1 MLWKLYK
8 YVEIISGT
16 VLEIEKIQN
25 NRAHSKKTK
34 RSKRTSH
41 TPEAMAKNKER
52 QAVKKLARLINCN
65 FIAGDMIVTLTYKQD
80 DRPDTPEKTKK
91 DIANFLRRLKEACK
105 KIGIE
110 LIYIGVSNFGCKGV
124 PHHHMLLK
132 ANLIT
137 AVDIEALW
145 GLGIVRFTKLTNRDN
160 GDYTKIA
167 YYFLRHTNK
176 VYNDPKRR
184 VHAKRY
190 ISSRNLKQP
199 IIITKIIKSDSWR
212 AAPSAPNGYW
222 LISDSVINSVNSIT
236 GWPYQYYKCIRL
248 T

>member
-1 MLWKLYK
+1 MYK
-8 YVEIISGT
+8 CIEIISGT

-25 NRAHSKKTK
+25 NGMHSSKTK
-34 RSKRTSH
+34 RAKRISR
-41 TPEAMAKNKER
+41 TPEAMAKNNER

-65 FIAGDMIVTLTYKQD
+65 FEAGDAIVTLTYKPDERPGNTQQTKQD
-80 DRPDTPEKTKK
+80 
-91 DIANFLRRLKEACK
+91 ISNFLRRLKDLCK
-105 KIGIE
+105 KLGIDVF
-110 LIYIGVSNFGCKGV
+110 YIGVSNFDCCGV
-124 PHHHMLLK
+124 PHHHLLLK
-132 ANLIT
+132 ANVINF
-137 AVDIEALW
+137 VDIDNLW
-145 GLGIVRFTKLTNRDN
+145 RLGKIRITKLNGKDN